1 MRLLKAERE
10 IILSTVSRLTPEAR
24 IYLFGSRTKDDARG
38 GDIDLLLIGKNI
50 SRESVRHIKIELKD
64 KLGDQKIDIIA
75 EDPDDRTNFGKLVE
89 IDAVA
94 L

>member
-10 IILSTVSRLTPEAR
+10 IILSTVSRLTPEAS
-24 IYLFGSRTKDDARG
+24 IYLFGSRTQDDARG

-50 SRESVRHIKIELKD
+50 SRESVRHIKIELKE

-75 EDPDDRTNFGKLVE
+75 EDPDDRTNFGRLVE